1 MKSELK
7 IFSGAMPLNLCA
19 SKRNCL
25 TRGSGEFCV
34 YSEAIGCMVEK
45 RF

>member
-7 IFSGAMPLNLCA
+7 IFPGTMPLKLRV

-25 TRGSGEFCV
+25 MGRGGEVYV
-34 YSEAIGCMVEK
+34 YSEAMGCIVEK
-45 RF
+45 

>member
-7 IFSGAMPLNLCA
+7 IFSGTMPLKLRV

-25 TRGSGEFCV
+25 IRRGGEICV

-45 RF
+45 